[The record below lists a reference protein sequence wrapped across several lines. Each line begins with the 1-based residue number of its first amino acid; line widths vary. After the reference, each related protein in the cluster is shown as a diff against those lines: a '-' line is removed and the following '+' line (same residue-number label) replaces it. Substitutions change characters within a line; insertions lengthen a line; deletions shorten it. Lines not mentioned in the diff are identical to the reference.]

1 MLPGPRPPRPTA
13 HPLSRFR
20 AGPPRYR
27 PAEAGNGTAGT
38 PRRPPPR
45 ARADAFKGGW
55 FKRSVTVP
63 PRLVF
68 ARCGAARATG
78 RITNTALGDSE
89 AGRGGGG
96 RSAPLG
102 GRWGLSP
109 AHGRTPPGAAGP
121 REEILSRD
129 AVGAEP
135 RAEPGAEPGDV
146 SWRRNSPRSAGSAV
160 CAPIPGKHRTSAF
173 NLSPRS

>member
-1 MLPGPRPPRPTA
+1 MLPGPLPPRPTA
-13 HPLSRFR
+13 HPRSRFR

-45 ARADAFKGGW
+45 AGADAFKGGW

-109 AHGRTPPGAAGP
+109 AHGRTPPGTAGR

-135 RAEPGAEPGDV
+135 RAEPGTEPGDV

>member
-1 MLPGPRPPRPTA
+1 MLPGPLPPRPTA
-13 HPLSRFR
+13 HPRSRFR

-109 AHGRTPPGAAGP
+109 AHGRTPPGSGGASGRDSVPRRGGSGAAG
-121 REEILSRD
+121 
-129 AVGAEP
+129 GA
-135 RAEPGAEPGDV
+135 RGRTGGRFLAAKLAAQ
-146 SWRRNSPRSAGSAV
+146 RR
-160 CAPIPGKHRTSAF
+160 
-173 NLSPRS
+173 